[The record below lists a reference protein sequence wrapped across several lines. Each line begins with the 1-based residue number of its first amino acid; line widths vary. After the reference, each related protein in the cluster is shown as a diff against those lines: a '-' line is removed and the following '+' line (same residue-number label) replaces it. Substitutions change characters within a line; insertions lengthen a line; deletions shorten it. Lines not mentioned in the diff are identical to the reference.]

1 MRTALAMALAS
12 CTPALPLSASDW
24 TTAERAAE
32 LLGLPIEPGPV
43 LSVEWSETAQTTD
56 RRGCRRAVESP
67 REPVMLAHEVGHALG
82 LEHDPDPANLMHA
95 FVGRDTTELTD
106 EQRDAIADEAERLAR
121 CP

>member
-1 MRTALAMALAS
+1 MRWLLLLCS
-12 CTPALPLSASDW
+12 CSPTLPVHASDW

-43 LSVEWSETAQTTD
+43 LSVEWSEHAQTTD
-56 RRGCRRAVESP
+56 RRGCRRAVQSP

-82 LEHDPDPANLMHA
+82 LDHEADPANLMHA
-95 FVGRDTTELTD
+95 LVGRDTTELTD
-106 EQRDAIADEAERLAR
+106 EQHEALAAEVERLAG